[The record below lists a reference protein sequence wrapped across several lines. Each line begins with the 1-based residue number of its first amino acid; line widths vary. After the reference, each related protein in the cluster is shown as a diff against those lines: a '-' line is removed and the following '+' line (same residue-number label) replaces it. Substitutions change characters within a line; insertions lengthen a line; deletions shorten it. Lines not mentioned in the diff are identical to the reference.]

1 MSQGKETLHA
11 CRATYDT
18 VREGLV
24 AGILSLGNPM
34 IETEN
39 EVGSNAHR

>member
-1 MSQGKETLHA
+1 MSQVDETHQA

-24 AGILSLGNPM
+24 AGILGLETPM

-39 EVGSNAHR
+39 EVGTYAHR